1 MAKIIGGFGTSHGPL
16 LILPPEQ
23 WTIRAD
29 HDRNL
34 KEHHFRGGVYDFPSL
49 LAHRNAQQ
57 EHFEKEIVPEVR
69 AERFKRCQ
77 VALDK
82 LGDIVEKAK
91 PDVLVL
97 VGDDQHEWFFN
108 DVQPSYTI
116 FSGDK
121 ILNSAYDPE
130 KHKHQHPSIQLVQ
143 SQRHTPV
150 DTWYDCVPDLAHTI
164 IEHCMEAEFDV
175 TASEKVPEGPDGPRG
190 IGHAVSFVYRRI
202 LRDRPIPLVPI
213 LINTFFPPNQPT
225 PKRCFELGKVIGRA
239 IKSWDGDSKVMV
251 VASGGLT
258 HFVIDEAWDRKII
271 KAMQTRDYQTLISEP
286 NIIFNSGTSET
297 KNWIVTLGALSQTDY
312 DMNLIDYVPCYRTE
326 AGTGNAM
333 AFAHWQ

>member
-1 MAKIIGGFGTSHGPL
+1 MAKIIGGVGTSHGPL
-16 LILPPEQ
+16 LILPPED
-23 WTIRAD
+23 WTVRAD
-29 HDRNL
+29 FDRKL
-34 KEHHFRGGVYDFPSL
+34 KEHHFRGGVYDFPGL
-49 LAHRNAQQ
+49 VAKRNSEQ
-57 EHFEKEIVPEVR
+57 EFFEKEIRLEVR
-69 AERFKRCQ
+69 QERFKRCQ

-82 LGDIVEKAK
+82 LADVFEKAK

-108 DVQPSYTI
+108 DLQPSYTI
-116 FSGDK
+116 FAGDK
-121 ILNSAYDPE
+121 ILNSAYDPA
-130 KHKHQHPSIQLVQ
+130 KHQDQHPSIQMVQ

-164 IEHCMEAEFDV
+164 IAHAMDAEFDV
-175 TASEKVPEGPDGPRG
+175 TASEAVPEGPEGPRG
-190 IGHAVSFVYRRI
+190 IGHAVSFIYRRI

-225 PKRCFELGKVIGRA
+225 PKRCFELGQVIGRA
-239 IKSWDGDSKVMV
+239 IKSWDGDRKVMV

-258 HFVIDEAWDRKII
+258 HFVIDEAWDRKMI
-271 KAMQTRDYQTLISEP
+271 KAMQTRDYQTLTSEP

-297 KNWIVTLGALSQTDY
+297 KNWIVALGALSQTDY
-312 DMNLIDYVPCYRTE
+312 DMNLIDYVPCYRSE

-333 AFAHWQ
+333 AFATWQ